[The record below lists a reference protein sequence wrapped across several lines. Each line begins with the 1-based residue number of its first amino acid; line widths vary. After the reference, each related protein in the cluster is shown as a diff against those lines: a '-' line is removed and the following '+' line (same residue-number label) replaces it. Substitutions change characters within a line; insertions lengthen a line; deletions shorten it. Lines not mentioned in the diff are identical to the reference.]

1 MYVPFN
7 MLKTSFGTNDYSNV
21 SVQTESADQIKS
33 TGKEAARLLNDNHGT
48 KEAYQVMN
56 MEEIAAGIGQVT
68 TVMTTIIGSIA
79 GISLVVGGIGVMN
92 IMLVSVTERTREIG
106 IRKSLGATRGQILTQ
121 FLIESVVLTLIGGLI
136 GICLGYGSITR
147 FPYRR
152 LAVARFLAGGLYR
165 CAVQYADR
173 CHFRHAARQQSI
185 SLRSD

>member
-1 MYVPFN
+1 MAEKLFGKTSPLGKIVWAGGQPVEVIGVLKEESGFLSLGLSEMYVPFN

-79 GISLVVGGIGVMN
+79 GISLIVGGIRGHEYYACISDGTDKRN
-92 IMLVSVTERTREIG
+92 RHPQIARCHERTD
-106 IRKSLGATRGQILTQ
+106 SDTILN
-121 FLIESVVLTLIGGLI
+121 
-136 GICLGYGSITR
+136 
-147 FPYRR
+147 
-152 LAVARFLAGGLYR
+152 
-165 CAVQYADR
+165 
-173 CHFRHAARQQSI
+173 
-185 SLRSD
+185 